1 MLEKQVWQIFTELTL
16 RFHFL
21 TKAYPNKPVLIILAL
36 YSWKTHTNTWRK
48 KESDIWKCSKKLRQ
62 EAISTRKMVVVFKC
76 PGSLFANIALLS
88 RRAEAQANKSKN
100 YINQEK
106 KKIQWSPWVHN
117 PELSWSL
124 GALKQEHS
132 QPCPTCCLPSQVA
145 GLLFWMERHSV

>member
-16 RFHFL
+16 RFHLL

-48 KESDIWKCSKKLRQ
+48 KVIFESVLKKLRQ
-62 EAISTRKMVVVFKC
+62 EVISTRKMVVVFKC
-76 PGSLFANIALLS
+76 PGSLFANTALLS

-106 KKIQWSPWVHN
+106 KKNQWSPWVHN
-117 PELSWSL
+117 TELSWSL

-132 QPCPTCCLPSQVA
+132 QPCPTSCLPSQVT
-145 GLLFWMERHSV
+145 GLLFRKERHSV